1 MIDHLMCLAGDRV
14 VIALTTVDS
23 GALVPR
29 IRGTKWRQFH
39 PPTHLHYPTRRSF
52 VEFFSRRGFQIVYQ
66 RAFGYYRPMAE
77 YVRALNTRGGFQG
90 YGGAKVLSVPVYLNL
105 FDTQLVIARRG
116 DAQ

>member
-1 MIDHLMCLAGDRV
+1 
-14 VIALTTVDS
+14 
-23 GALVPR
+23 LVPR

-52 VEFFSRRGFQIVYQ
+52 VEFFSRRGFQIVHQ

-77 YVRALNTRGGFQG
+77 YIRALNPRWGSPGSG
-90 YGGAKVLSVPVYLNL
+90 AAKVLRLPVYVNL

-116 DAQ
+116 RVQ